1 MTEDQPTFREHLIA
15 FSSMGVIGVP
25 AALLGAVAVIQ
36 ILARVTGINW
46 MKSPLPT
53 SAWAWGYVAAVL
65 VGTMAGGYLGIY
77 VWLRLLKG
85 RVPKQVVYRWLT
97 AGPQPP
103 VLSHLARRM
112 FNAVYEAGTNGAA

>member
-1 MTEDQPTFREHLIA
+1 MTEDQPTFRDNLIA
-15 FSSMGVIGVP
+15 FGSMAVIGVP
-25 AALLGAVAVIQ
+25 AAVLGAVAVIQ
-36 ILARVTGINW
+36 ILARVTGIKW

-65 VGTMAGGYLGIY
+65 VGTIAGGYVGIY

-103 VLSHLARRM
+103 DPSNLDLRM
-112 FNAVYEAGTNGAA
+112 FNAVYETGPNGAA